1 MVAARPAQSMQPQP
15 PPGCF
20 TRGGCKARTRLACR
34 PVARVGSVIR
44 SSPAVLVVPFMMF
57 SFCVIGGVIAVRYAA
72 TSFAN
77 AERTKAL
84 SLVNTAT
91 TVRARPHARPHT
103 AHGSRA
109 ALRGTRRT
117 ARIAVA

>member
-1 MVAARPAQSMQPQP
+1 M
-15 PPGCF
+15 
-20 TRGGCKARTRLACR
+20 
-34 PVARVGSVIR
+34 ARVGSVIR
-44 SSPAVLVVPFMMF
+44 TSPAVLVVPFMMF

-91 TVRARPHARPHT
+91 TVRARPQT
-103 AHGSRA
+103 APGSRA
-109 ALRGTRRT
+109 ERRN
-117 ARIAVA
+117 ARRAACIAVALACRRTSDPK

>member
-1 MVAARPAQSMQPQP
+1 MVAARPPQSMLPQS

-20 TRGGCKARTRLACR
+20 SRGGCKARSRMACR
-34 PVARVGSVIR
+34 PVVRVGSVIR
-44 SSPAVLVVPFMMF
+44 TSPSVLVVPLMMF

-72 TSFAN
+72 ASFAT

-91 TVRARPHARPHT
+91 TVRAPPRAIP
-103 AHGSRA
+103 GSRA
-109 ALRGTRRT
+109 ARRRPRCT
-117 ARIAVA
+117 ARIAVT